1 MVTGDL
7 VTMVQS
13 MTTTQTT
20 EKSIR
25 KSKQMIYPK
34 AQGLVQK

>member
-13 MTTTQTT
+13 MTSTSTTD
-20 EKSIR
+20 KSIR
-25 KSKQMIYPK
+25 KNKQMYPK
-34 AQGLVQK
+34 AQGLVK